1 MKKNILSLLVL
12 PLLLATSCTT
22 PVADFTSDDVDDALA
37 YCRQQVLTALTQLSA
52 DSTYAAGTHVPR
64 NIPSDGSAWTL
75 RPISAEEWCSGFW
88 PGILWQLG
96 MATDDATLL
105 DEAQRLTEP
114 FWALAT
120 QPCFDHDL
128 GFLVIT
134 TLMHEWE
141 YADGDDDC
149 RAAIVACA
157 DTLATLY
164 NPAVGTLLSWP
175 RHVADYGGHN
185 TIIDNMLNL
194 ELLFWASNHG
204 GDSRLYDIAV
214 SHADTTMAYQFRPD
228 ATVSHVAI
236 YDPHTGRH
244 LRCCTHQG
252 YSDSSLWA
260 RGQAWAIYGYTLCYR
275 ETHEP
280 RYLAFAQRV
289 TDAYLRRLPADG
301 VPYWDFDDPRIA
313 TSPADDLVPSAT
325 VAPRDAS
332 AAAVV
337 ASALI
342 ELSQYVEDP
351 ALAEHYLAEA
361 KHMLRTL
368 SSPSYRCGD
377 GKPAFLLHATGH
389 HPAGSEIDASIVY
402 ADYYY
407 LQALLR
413 LKALYES

>member
-1 MKKNILSLLVL
+1 MKKNLLPLLVL
-12 PLLLATSCTT
+12 FLLPTACTS
-22 PVADFTSDDVDDALA
+22 PADDFTSADVEEAITYCYRQAETALA
-37 YCRQQVLTALTQLSA
+37 QLAA
-52 DSTYAAGTHVPR
+52 DSTYMAGTHVPR
-64 NIPSDGSAWTL
+64 NIASDGHAWTL
-75 RPISAEEWCSGFW
+75 RPVCAEEWCSGFW
-88 PGILWQLG
+88 SGILWMLG
-96 MATDDATLL
+96 TATDDASLL
-105 DEAQRLTEP
+105 DEAQRTTEP
-114 FWALAT
+114 LWALAD
-120 QPCFDHDL
+120 QPCYDHDL
-128 GFLVIT
+128 GFLVIN

-141 YADGDDDC
+141 YADDDDC
-149 RAAIVACA
+149 LRAILACA

-194 ELLFWASNHG
+194 ELLFFAARHG

-236 YDPHTGRH
+236 YDPVSGRH
-244 LRCCTHQG
+244 LRNCTHQG
-252 YSDSSLWA
+252 YSDASLWA
-260 RGQAWAIYGYTLCYR
+260 RGQAWAIYGYTMVYR

-280 RYLAFAQRV
+280 RFLAFAQRV
-289 TDAYLRRLPADG
+289 ADAYLRRLPADG
-301 VPYWDFDDPRIA
+301 VPYWDFDDPRVA
-313 TSPADDLVPSAT
+313 TSPAAELVPGPT

-342 ELSQYVEDP
+342 ELSQYVDDP
-351 ALAEHYLAEA
+351 ALAEHYLAQS

-377 GKPAFLLHATGH
+377 DKPAFLLHATGH

-407 LQALLR
+407 LEALLR
-413 LKALYES
+413 LKALYE